1 MTKDQGS
8 DALTGPRTDAGR
20 SPTANSRR
28 SLPTRLSFLNEGIRA
43 VLRGEIGPRKAGLEL
58 FRRARALVTRRRERN
73 LQNSAAKPARLLAE
87 FQQLSPAELLKHF
100 QSADRGSFFPGFDD
114 TNKST
119 ATEQQKLF
127 PEETARLIE
136 SAQLIAQEHRWP
148 LLGFGE
154 KNFGPAINWLRD
166 PLSGRIWPTDFHAD
180 IPLWHNDGSDIRV
193 EWELN
198 RLGHFLTLG
207 RAYVMT
213 GDEQLA
219 EEFFAQTERWRG
231 QNPPGHGPNWSCA
244 MEVALRAM
252 NLLGAFSLFRQ
263 SPGFTAERLAAFLTL
278 LDQHGVHIRRNLE
291 FSYLA
296 TSNHYLSDIVGL
308 LWIGIALPE
317 LSAAKEWREWAL
329 VEMVCEMDKQI
340 LDDGADYEA
349 STGYHRFV
357 LELFL
362 YSFVLCRANN
372 IEIEEKYW
380 RKLHAMLV
388 YLRGYLRPDGLAPLI
403 GDTDGGQVLP
413 LVSRAADEHAY
424 LLPLGAVLFRE
435 PRFKLPVQPASEEL
449 LWIMGEKGMREY
461 ESMNA
466 NPESLQSQAFPEAG
480 TFVLRRG
487 DLFLL
492 FNASGAGGKGRGS
505 HGHNDALSVEVSACG
520 CPFIVDPGTYVYTA
534 DLHER
539 ELFRSTGYHSTIQL
553 DGVEQNTTR
562 ESVPFVIGDEA
573 HPEVLLWETG
583 PESDHVIAEHAG
595 YQRLANGVRH
605 RRSLKFF
612 KKDRWWLIE
621 DELLGKGEH
630 AIEARFHFNASLDIA
645 IDSEG
650 LVSARDKTTG
660 SKLLVRAIGLSQQP
674 VLERIFSS
682 RHYGSKSPSV
692 SACWTLERSAP
703 TKLLWALVPVCG
715 GENLQERMNVVQSPM
730 SNVQSPLSS

>member
-1 MTKDQGS
+1 
-8 DALTGPRTDAGR
+8 L
-20 SPTANSRR
+20 
-28 SLPTRLSFLNEGIRA
+28 
-43 VLRGEIGPRKAGLEL
+43 
-58 FRRARALVTRRRERN
+58 
-73 LQNSAAKPARLLAE
+73 LQNSAAKPAGLLAE
-87 FQQLSPAELLKHF
+87 FQRASPAELLRHF
-100 QSADRGSFFPGFDD
+100 QSADRRSFFPGFNDAK
-114 TNKST
+114 KST
-119 ATEQQKLF
+119 ATEQRKLF
-127 PEETARLIE
+127 PEETARLIA
-136 SAQLIAQEHRWP
+136 SATLIADEHRWP

-154 KNFGPAINWLRD
+154 KDFGPAISWLRD

-193 EWELN
+193 LWELN

-219 EEFFAQTERWRG
+219 EEFFAQAESWRD
-231 QNPPGHGPNWSCA
+231 QNPLGRGPNWSCA

-263 SPGFTAERLAAFLTL
+263 SPGFTAERLAAFLTM
-278 LDQHGVHIRRNLE
+278 LDQHGTHIRRHLE
-291 FSYLA
+291 FSHIA
-296 TSNHYLSDIVGL
+296 TSNHYLSDVAGL

-372 IEIEEKYW
+372 IEIDQKYW

-403 GDTDGGQVLP
+403 GDSDSGQVLP
-413 LVSRAADEHAY
+413 LVSRAADEHSY
-424 LLPLGAVLFRE
+424 PLPIGAVMFRDSQ
-435 PRFKLPVQPASEEL
+435 FKLPGHPASEEL
-449 LWIMGEKGMREY
+449 LWIMGEKGMREI
-461 ESMNA
+461 ESLNA
-466 NPESLQSQAFPEAG
+466 SPESLQSQAFPEAG
-480 TFVLRRG
+480 TYVLRSE
-487 DLFLL
+487 DLFLV

-505 HGHNDALSVEVSACG
+505 HGHNDSLSVEVSACG

-539 ELFRSTGYHSTIQL
+539 QLFRSTAYHSTIQL
-553 DGVEQNTTR
+553 DDVEQKTTR

-573 HPEVLLWETG
+573 HPNVLLWETG
-583 PESDHVIAEHAG
+583 PESDHVIAEQTG
-595 YQRLANGVRH
+595 YQRLANGVTH
-605 RRSLKFF
+605 RRSLTFF

-621 DELLGKGEH
+621 DELLGKGKH
-630 AIEARFHFNASLDIA
+630 SIAARFHFNAGLEIA

-650 LVSARDKTTG
+650 LVSAKDSTTG
-660 SKLLVRAIGLSQQP
+660 SQLLVLSIGLSQRP
-674 VLERIFSS
+674 VLERLFSS
-682 RHYGSKSPSV
+682 RHYGSKSPSI
-692 SACWTLERSAP
+692 SACWKLERSAP
-703 TKLLWALVPVCG
+703 TKLMWALMPVCA
-715 GENLQERMNVVQSPM
+715 GENEEERLAIV
-730 SNVQSPLSS
+730 SSHRSQVPHPNELPAT